1 MKRRR
6 LLNPGPVTLAPSVR
20 AALASAP
27 DLCHR
32 EPEFAALQQSV
43 RNDLATLYESAS
55 DYAATLLTGSGTA
68 AVESM
73 LTSLVPD
80 GAAVLIAANGVYGQR
95 MAAMAARAGID
106 HVVVESGMTDP
117 IDFVE
122 VARRLQAHP
131 EVSHIAAV
139 HHETTIGRLNELGL
153 LAEVAAGRPILL
165 DAVSSFGAE
174 DIRFAEW
181 NIEACA
187 ATANKCLHG
196 VPGIAF
202 VVAQRAA
209 LLDGRRRSRS
219 VYLDLRA
226 NHEAQENGYPQ
237 FTPAVQSLI
246 ALSVA
251 LQDLDAAGG
260 WQGRGDRY
268 RSLMNRVRSGL
279 AAGGVEALL
288 GPADNAASLTS
299 FRLPDGHDFE
309 ALFQPLSAVDF
320 VIYPGQRE
328 LYREIFR
335 VAVMGDLSDDDIE
348 ELVGAF
354 GTILS

>member
-20 AALASAP
+20 EALATVP

-32 EPEFAALQQSV
+32 EPEYATLQQSV
-43 RNDLATLYESAS
+43 RDDLATLYESAS
-55 DYAATLLTGSGTA
+55 DYSTTLLTGSGTA

-73 LTSLVPD
+73 LTSLVPE
-80 GAAVLIAANGVYGQR
+80 GAAVLIAANGIYGQR
-95 MAAMAARAGID
+95 MAAMASRAGIG
-106 HVVVESGMTDP
+106 HLVVESGITDP
-117 IDFVE
+117 IDFAE
-122 VARRLQAHP
+122 VARRLAAHP

-139 HHETTIGRLNELGL
+139 HHETTIGRLNDLGR

-209 LLDGRRRSRS
+209 LLEPGGQSPS
-219 VYLDLRA
+219 IYLDLRA
-226 NHEAQENGYPQ
+226 NHLAQEDGYPQ

-246 ALSVA
+246 ALDVA
-251 LQDLDAAGG
+251 LRDLEAAGG
-260 WQGRGDRY
+260 WSGRGERY
-268 RSLMNRVRSGL
+268 RSLMSRVRDGL
-279 AAGGVEALL
+279 AARGVEAMLP
-288 GPADNAASLTS
+288 PADNAASLTS
-299 FRLPDGHDFE
+299 FRLPDSHDFE
-309 ALFQPLSAVDF
+309 GLFQPLSDADF
-320 VIYPGQRE
+320 VIYPGQRQ
-328 LYREIFR
+328 LYGEIFR
-335 VAVMGDLSDDDIE
+335 VAVMGDLSDDDIA
-348 ELVGAF
+348 ELVGVF
-354 GTILS
+354 DTVLS